1 MGAQLV
7 FALCR
12 KYGISVAVLW
22 YILVKLLVKL
32 IVSKCVVEA
41 ETTVSR
47 KSSTWSKCN
56 KDGNKIKLQ

>member
-32 IVSKCVVEA
+32 IDQNV
-41 ETTVSR
+41 
-47 KSSTWSKCN
+47 WSKQKPQSVEN
-56 KDGNKIKLQ
+56 HQLGANATKMATK